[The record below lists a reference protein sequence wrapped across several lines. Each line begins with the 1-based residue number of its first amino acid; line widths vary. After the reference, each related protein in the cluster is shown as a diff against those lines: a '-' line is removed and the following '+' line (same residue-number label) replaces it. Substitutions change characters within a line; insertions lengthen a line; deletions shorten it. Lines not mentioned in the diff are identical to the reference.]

1 MLVRPPT
8 DLSAPLVHVGRQ
20 GIYDQTGD
28 VVAYE
33 LSFRDAADA
42 PRASSRGPYATSRV
56 IVSAFTDFGLEQL
69 VGAKACFINVTREF
83 LVGELPIPFDTG
95 HAALEIVP
103 SVEVDDEVVEGAT
116 HLVERGFTIALSAFE
131 WGSGHE
137 RLLDIASYVMMDMR
151 GADPAQVDS
160 TIQRC
165 RDYPHLRLIAERLE
179 TEEQLQVA
187 FLLGFDLFRG
197 NILGRPHVLSTT
209 GLSPARVSRLQ
220 LLAALSAEDV
230 NYDDVVDRV
239 AMDPTLAYRLLR
251 ATNSAASGLTVK
263 VSSVHEAAVF
273 LGLDKVRQWVTL
285 MLLTDVS
292 EATEDQLASTMTRA
306 RLCQT
311 TAEFQHLPGSV
322 AFTIGLLSGIAELT
336 GRSVRA
342 LADELP
348 LADEVREALTEGSG
362 DLGEILT
369 AVRHYEEGAVS
380 ELAALTG
387 PVEPTEAY
395 LSAISWSTK
404 MLDDV
409 GVEGARRP
417 MPNPPA

>member
-28 VVAYE
+28 VVAYA

-42 PRASSRGPYATSRV
+42 PRASSRGAYATSRV
-56 IVSAFTDFGLEQL
+56 IVSVFTDFGLEQL
-69 VGAKACFINVTREF
+69 IGSKACFINVTREF
-83 LVGELPIPFDTG
+83 LVGELPIPFDVG

-103 SVEVDDEVVEGAT
+103 SVDVDDEVVKGAT
-116 HLVERGFTIALSAFE
+116 ELVERGFTLALGAFE

-137 RLLDIASYVMMDMR
+137 RLLPVASYAMMDLR
-151 GADPAQVDS
+151 GADPAAVDA

-165 RDYPHLRLIAERLE
+165 RDHPHLRLIAERLE
-179 TEEQLQVA
+179 TQEQLQVA

-197 NILGRPHVLSTT
+197 NVLGRPHVLSTT

-230 NYDDVVDRV
+230 DYDEVVDRV

-251 ATNSAASGLTVK
+251 ATNAAASGLTVRI
-263 VSSVHEAAVF
+263 SSVHQAAVF
-273 LGLDKVRQWVTL
+273 LGLEKVRQWVTL

-292 EATEDQLASTMTRA
+292 EATEDQLATTMTRA

-311 TAEFQHLPGSV
+311 TAELQHLPGGV

-336 GRSVRA
+336 GRSVEA

-348 LADEVREALTEGSG
+348 LAEHVRSALTEGTG

-369 AVRHYEEGAVS
+369 AVRHYEDGAVS
-380 ELAALTG
+380 DLAALTG
-387 PVEPTEAY
+387 PVAPTEAY

-404 MLDDV
+404 MLKDT

-417 MPNPPA
+417 MPGP